1 MGYFKKFLVLLMLI
15 SSTSVHTTEFF
26 NKKTESVRFPKRKEN
41 SSVIE
46 EGHEQISKRAK
57 EEKTSDKFVE
67 LRKKSLCVHLTN
79 KFPEGGTMIAGAAI
93 GTRIPPP
100 NRAMPERSSLHF
112 AWNKPV
118 SVKATA
124 DRGMLKR
131 KYAIIET
138 FKALE
143 TKWYGGYHDD
153 IVIIGNHKLSKD
165 AIIFVPEGESE
176 SLEAENFNTLATI
189 ISYPKESTG
198 AKAAE
203 EHIKNKLGITVKS
216 VNPGTFRDW
225 EIEITSEIKEAQ
237 IKKAHEIFKPILGN
251 RHWGIH
257 EESPHGIV
265 DLILGYLNHNFRV
278 AFMSDAFLDELLE
291 PREIERALVLLRYY
305 RQKLGEEVETLSK
318 EIKTFLEERDPVIDK
333 WLGLLELEVDIRKN
347 GKSIFQDKDILGTLM
362 DDLSKN
368 THEINIQI
376 VSGLQSDPR
385 LNPKEFEVIYQE
397 RQKRSGP
404 FRCSIDDSIFIKVI
418 MNMKIEK
425 TIKMIAF
432 ICAEHPSFKIDFRTL
447 DCIARQENCAD
458 KLPDFDQLRCLLP
471 DFCQAMPPGISI
483 KEALKKLGDIYEK
496 GQVAIDETFFYGMG
510 FETH

>member
-1 MGYFKKFLVLLMLI
+1 MGNFKKFLVLLILI
-15 SSTSVHTTEFF
+15 ASTSVHATEI
-26 NKKTESVRFPKRKEN
+26 TVDERFSKRKN
-41 SSVIE
+41 RSSPIE
-46 EGHEQISKRAK
+46 AGDEQISKRAK
-57 EEKTSDKFVE
+57 EEKISDSFVE
-67 LRKKSLCVHLTN
+67 LQNKSLCVHLTDH
-79 KFPEGGTMIAGAAI
+79 FPKGGKMIAGATI
-93 GTRIPPP
+93 GTTIIHSK
-100 NRAMPERSSLHF
+100 RAMPERSSLHF

-118 SVKATA
+118 SVEATA

-176 SLEAENFNTLATI
+176 SLEAENSNTLATI

-203 EHIKNKLGITVKS
+203 EHIKKTLGITVKS
-216 VNPGTFRDW
+216 VNPGTSRDW
-225 EIEITSEIKEAQ
+225 EIEINSDRV
-237 IKKAHEIFKPILGN
+237 KAHAIFELIIGN

-305 RQKLGEEVETLSK
+305 RQKLGGEIETLSK
-318 EIKTFLEERDPVIDK
+318 EIQTFLEERDPVIDK
-333 WLGLLELEVDIRKN
+333 WLGLLELEVDIRKK
-347 GKSIFQDKDILGTLM
+347 GKSIFQNKTILHRLM
-362 DDLSKN
+362 DNLHEN
-368 THEINIQI
+368 THETNKKI
-376 VSGLQSDPR
+376 VSELVPLPC
-385 LNPKEFEVIYQE
+385 LNPKKFEVFYQK

-404 FRCSIDDSIFIKVI
+404 FRCPIDDSIFIKVI

-447 DCIARQENCAD
+447 YCIAHENNCVD
-458 KLPDFDQLRCLLP
+458 KMPDFDQMRCLLP